1 MHSCIAESTYTL
13 RISLIIP
20 VETSMLNALLI
31 EVLKSV
37 IFNKA
42 SLAVVRLVSTSIV
55 VGFAPQA

>member
-1 MHSCIAESTYTL
+1 
-13 RISLIIP
+13 